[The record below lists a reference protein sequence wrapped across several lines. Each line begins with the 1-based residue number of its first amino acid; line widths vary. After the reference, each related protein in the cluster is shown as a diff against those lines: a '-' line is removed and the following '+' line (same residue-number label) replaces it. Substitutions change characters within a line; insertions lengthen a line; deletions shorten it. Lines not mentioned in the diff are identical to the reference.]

1 MPVGGG
7 GGAKSEI
14 KEVDQPR
21 AEKEEAGMIEEESEM
36 HQIDRIEDLIADE
49 EEEVEVKQMVG

>member
-1 MPVGGG
+1 MPAEV

-21 AEKEEAGMIEEESEM
+21 TDKEEAGIIEEENEM
-36 HQIDRIEDLIADE
+36 LQIDRIEDLIADE
-49 EEEVEVKQMVG
+49 EEEVEAKLMVG

>member
-1 MPVGGG
+1 MLAEGG

-14 KEVDQPR
+14 KEVDQPP
-21 AEKEEAGMIEEESEM
+21 AEKAEAAIIEEESEM

-49 EEEVEVKQMVG
+49 EEVVEAKTMVV

>member
-1 MPVGGG
+1 MPVGG

-14 KEVDQPR
+14 KEMDQPR

-49 EEEVEVKQMVG
+49 EEEVEAKPMVG